1 MITASVNFFE
11 NSMTA
16 DLTCREREIQDNL
29 NKVGVITPI
38 SQIPLNN
45 ALTLQIHLY
54 PNDEVGK
61 MVYDIVD
68 FDKDTLG
75 NVQRLCRH
83 IYCFNQQN
91 AQRFVEMLENGTI
104 TSIAQGIA
112 TAQRLREKS
121 ALVR

>member
-11 NSMTA
+11 NNIKA

-45 ALTLQIHLY
+45 ALTLQVHLY
-54 PNDEVGK
+54 PNDEIGK

-75 NVQRLCRH
+75 NVQRLL
-83 IYCFNQQN
+83 
-91 AQRFVEMLENGTI
+91 EMWIQHFQYTMGKSPQKEQGGYEHEGDRVVCSVDLEERMG
-104 TSIAQGIA
+104 
-112 TAQRLREKS
+112 LFHE
-121 ALVR
+121 

>member
-1 MITASVNFFE
+1 M
-11 NSMTA
+11 
-16 DLTCREREIQDNL
+16 
-29 NKVGVITPI
+29 
-38 SQIPLNN
+38 
-45 ALTLQIHLY
+45 HLY

-61 MVYDIVD
+61 MIYDIVD

-91 AQRFVEMLENGTI
+91 AHRFVEMLENGTI
-104 TSIAQGIA
+104 TSVSQGIA

-121 ALVR
+121 AQVR